1 MVDDTSHINDL
12 CVTDLNDYRLLL
24 YSMVVMAEERNSVHQ
39 EAVIL

>member
-1 MVDDTSHINDL
+1 MTDSTSHISDL

-24 YSMVVMAEERNSVHQ
+24 YSMAVMAEERNSVRQ

>member
-1 MVDDTSHINDL
+1 MVGNMSHIGEL

-24 YSMVVMAEERNSVHQ
+24 YSMVVMAEERNSVRQ